1 MQHERVLIGMLT
13 LAFSGCAAPG
23 AASNDGPITGSWGGV
38 HASLTLTGAGGTIM
52 YDCAH
57 GGLRAPLVPDT
68 DGNFD
73 VLGVH
78 MRESGGPVRI
88 DAVPDSLP
96 ARYFGQVNGDR
107 MTLRVIVGA
116 DTLGPF
122 DLQLG
127 AAPQLF
133 RCL

>member
-1 MQHERVLIGMLT
+1 MRHARVMIAL
-13 LAFSGCAAPG
+13 LAFAVDGCASV
-23 AASNDGPITGSWGGV
+23 AATGGPVTGSWGGM
-38 HASLTLTGAGGTIM
+38 HASLTLTAADGSIT

-57 GGLRAPLVPDT
+57 GGLRAPLVL
-68 DGNFD
+68 DGDGDFD
-73 VLGVH
+73 VPGIHV
-78 MRESGGPVRI
+78 RDTGGPIRI

-96 ARYFGQVNGDR
+96 ARYFGHVAGNR
-107 MTLRVIVGA
+107 MTLRVAVVA

-127 AAPQLF
+127 AAPQLV

>member
-1 MQHERVLIGMLT
+1 MIAALLFAVDGCSVVGT
-13 LAFSGCAAPG
+13 ASGPV
-23 AASNDGPITGSWGGV
+23 TGSWGGM
-38 HASLTLTGAGGTIM
+38 HASLTLTGADGTIT

-57 GGLRAPLVPDT
+57 GGLRAPLMLDG

-73 VLGVH
+73 VPGVH
-78 MRESGGPVRI
+78 VRETGGPVRI

-96 ARYFGQVNGDR
+96 ARYFGQVAGSR
-107 MTLRVIVGA
+107 MTLRVAVGA

-122 DLQLG
+122 DLRLG
-127 AAPQLF
+127 APAQLV